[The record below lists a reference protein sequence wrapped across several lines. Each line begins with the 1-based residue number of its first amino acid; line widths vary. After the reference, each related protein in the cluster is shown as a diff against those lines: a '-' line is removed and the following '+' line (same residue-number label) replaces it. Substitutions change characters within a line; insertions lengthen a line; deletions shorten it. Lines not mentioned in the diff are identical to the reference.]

1 MTGRA
6 LALVLAC
13 AIAVAGVAGLPGAAR
28 AAGTSFGSP
37 TATAAFGDSLTFRV
51 ELTVDAAPARVELE
65 LWFPGAL
72 GPYLVPIDLRGTGR
86 QALEHR
92 WRIAADGHLAPNTE
106 VRSRWVVHDRDG
118 SVARSAFATVRYV
131 DTRFRWQ
138 TLEGDIVR
146 VHWHEGNAAF
156 GRRALAIGERAVAE
170 TAALLGVEEREPI
183 DFFIYA
189 NTTQFREALGPG
201 TRENVGGQAH
211 ADIRT
216 LFALIGPNQIDD
228 AWVSIVIPHELVHLV
243 FDTTV
248 RNPYRYPPVWLNE
261 GLATYLSEGYNA
273 SDRRRVER
281 AVADG
286 TLIPLEALVGSFP
299 RQGDRIP
306 LAYAEGASAVD
317 FLVRMHGRDALVAL
331 VRAYRDG
338 VTDDEAFERAIGID
352 AAAFQ
357 AEWLVDLG
365 ATEPVRYG
373 PQPPPPGPLPP
384 GWAGP
389 GQTPSPTSPPAAPTG
404 APTATA
410 TSAPAPGPDDPG
422 GSVDAA
428 VLVAAVIGVAVL
440 AGGGTAFLLQRRRQ
454 AA

>member
-1 MTGRA
+1 MIRRGAA
-6 LALVLAC
+6 LALAAALA
-13 AIAVAGVAGLPGAAR
+13 IAGVATLPEAARGADATFGTPGAE
-28 AAGTSFGSP
+28 
-37 TATAAFGDSLTFRV
+37 AAFGESLTFRV
-51 ELTVDAAPARVELE
+51 EVTLDAMPARVELE

-72 GPYLVPIDLRGTGR
+72 GPYLVPIDVRGTGR

-92 WRIAADGHLAPNTE
+92 WLIAADGHIAPNTE
-106 VRSRWVVHDRDG
+106 IRSRWAVHARDG

-138 TLEGDIVR
+138 TLEGEIVR
-146 VHWHEGNAAF
+146 VHWHEGSAAF

-189 NTTQFREALGPG
+189 NTAQFREALGPG

-216 LFALIGPNQIDD
+216 LFALIGPGQIDD

-248 RNPYRYPPVWLNE
+248 RNPYRFPPVWLNE
-261 GLATYLSEGYNA
+261 GLATYLSEGYTA

-286 TLIPLEALVGSFP
+286 SLIPLYALVGSFP

-317 FLVRMHGRDALVAL
+317 FLVRTHGRDALVAL

-338 VTDDEAFERAIGID
+338 VTDDEAFERAIGMD

-357 AEWLVDLG
+357 AEWLADLG
-365 ATEPVRYG
+365 AADPVRYG
-373 PQPPPPGPLPP
+373 PQPAPPGPLPP

-389 GQTPSPTSPPAAPTG
+389 GQTPSPTSPPPAATTAGPG
-404 APTATA
+404 ATA
-410 TSAPAPGPDDPG
+410 TPSPAPVDPAG
-422 GSVDAA
+422 ADGTVL
-428 VLVAAVIGVAVL
+428 LVAAVVVAAAV
-440 AGGGTAFLLQRRRQ
+440 AGLGTAIVLRRRRV
-454 AA
+454 AP